1 VSHRI
6 NSYPRNFFICLLLTG
21 FISTVIPENGAA
33 ATAVP
38 ENMVLVNAGG
48 FVRGIDKTPV
58 GDQGVKP
65 LLNSEIKYSFSKDA
79 FVDEGPAKMIYL
91 SSYYID
97 KFEVSN
103 SEYTEFIKA
112 TDYPAPAYWDHHQLN
127 QPNQPVTG
135 VNWYDA
141 NAYCHWANKRLP
153 TEAEW
158 EKAAR
163 GPAGSIYPWGN
174 ELDYDKANFAKGK
187 TGQTY
192 ITAPVDSHPE
202 GKSYYGVYNMAG
214 NVFEWVQDW
223 YDPNYYKKSKD
234 VRNPQGPEFG
244 IKTGVAKTLGG
255 KPITGKKKI
264 IRGGSWFAPAPSIT
278 TTHRFWND
286 PMNNSYGVGLG
297 FRCARD
303 LKEDPQMEA
312 RSFYIDALIYM
323 GEEKYKKALVS
334 ISNSL
339 KTSANNKEYLA
350 LKTMLE
356 KKINP

>member
-1 VSHRI
+1 MRNCINNSIKRI
-6 NSYPRNFFICLLLTG
+6 VTFLFLAVFMVTIVPQKG
-21 FISTVIPENGAA
+21 EAV
-33 ATAVP
+33 TAVP

-48 FVRGIDKTPV
+48 FVRGIDKTPGRV
-58 GDQGVKP
+58 QGGKHLTDP
-65 LLNSEIKYSFSKDA
+65 EIKISFSKEA
-79 FVDEGPAKMIYL
+79 FGDEGPAKMIYL
-91 SSYYID
+91 SSYFID

-103 SEYTEFIKA
+103 AEYTEFIKA

-174 ELDYDKANFAKGK
+174 DLDYSKANFAKGK
-187 TGQTY
+187 TGQSH
-192 ITAPVDSHPE
+192 ITAPVDAHPE

-223 YDPNYYKKSKD
+223 YDPKYYKVSDD
-234 VRNPQGPEFG
+234 VRNPKGPPSE
-244 IKTGVAKTLGG
+244 IKINTTKTSTN
-255 KPITGKKKI
+255 PPNTERKKV
-264 IRGGSWFAPAPSIT
+264 IRGGSWFAPVQSIT
-278 TTHRFWND
+278 TTHRFWNN

-297 FRCARD
+297 FRCSRSLGND
-303 LKEDPQMEA
+303 SQMEA
-312 RSFYIDALIYM
+312 RSLYMDALIQV
-323 GEEKYKKALVS
+323 GAEKYKKALVS
-334 ISNSL
+334 IKNAL
-339 KTSANNKEYLA
+339 KTSSKNKEYLT
-350 LKTMLE
+350 LKTMIE